1 MAKPY
6 LFIDR
11 DGTLIYEVPDGK
23 INAFDRLTFYPG
35 ALTYMAKIA
44 SELDY
49 ELVVISNQDGLGQE
63 QGFEEGPFY
72 EVNDF
77 IFQTFKNEGIEF
89 KEILF
94 DRTYKKDNEYTRK
107 PNPGL
112 LLHYMNDPEVDM
124 KNSFVI
130 GDRITDVML
139 AKNLGCKG
147 IWINTGTNLGA
158 EELKDTANELKDII
172 ALDTTSWKEIY
183 EFLLSKKKQ

>member
-1 MAKPY
+1 MAKQV

-35 ALTYMAKIA
+35 ALQYMAKIA
-44 SELDY
+44 AELDY
-49 ELVVISNQDGLGQE
+49 VLVVISNQDGLGTE
-63 QGFEEGPFY
+63 DFPEGPFN

-77 IFQTFKNEGIEF
+77 IIKTFKNEGVEF
-89 KEILF
+89 EEVLF
-94 DRTYKKDNEYTRK
+94 DRTWQKDNEYTRK

-112 LLHYMNDPEVDM
+112 LLHYMNNPEIDM
-124 KNSFVI
+124 ENSFVI

-147 IWINTGTNLGA
+147 IWINNGDNLGA
-158 EELKDTANELKDII
+158 HELSDTAKELREWI
-172 ALDTTSWKEIY
+172 ALDTTCWKEIY
-183 EFLLSKKKQ
+183 EFLSSKKKQ

>member
-1 MAKPY
+1 MARQV

-35 ALTYMAKIA
+35 ALQYMAKIA
-44 SELDY
+44 HELDY
-49 ELVVISNQDGLGQE
+49 MLVVISNQDGLGTE
-63 QGFEEGPFY
+63 DFPEAPFY

-77 IFQTFKNEGIEF
+77 ILKTFKNEGVEF
-89 KEILF
+89 KEVLF
-94 DRTYKKDNEYTRK
+94 DRTWQRDNEYTRK

-112 LLHYMNDPEVDM
+112 LLHYMNNPEIDM
-124 KNSFVI
+124 ENSFVI

-147 IWINTGTNLGA
+147 IWINNGDNLGA
-158 EELKDTANELKDII
+158 HELTDTAKELKDYI
-172 ALDTTSWKEIY
+172 ALDTTSWKNIY
-183 EFLLSKKKQ
+183 EFLASKKKR

>member
-35 ALTYMAKIA
+35 ALYYMAKIA
-44 SELDY
+44 SELNY
-49 ELVVISNQDGLGQE
+49 ELVVISNQDGLGAE
-63 QGFEEGPFY
+63 DFPEGPFN

-77 IFQTFKNEGIEF
+77 IFKTFENEGVTF

-94 DRTYKKDNEYTRK
+94 DRSYKKDNEHTRK

-112 LLHYMNDPEVDM
+112 LLHYMNNPDVDM
-124 KNSFVI
+124 ENSFVV

-147 IWINTGTNLGA
+147 IWINNGENLGA
-158 EELKDTANELKDII
+158 AELADTAAELQDFI
-172 ALDTTSWKEIY
+172 ALDTTSWESIY
-183 EFLLSKKKQ
+183 AFLASKKKQ

>member
-1 MAKPY
+1 MATPY

-23 INAFDRLTFYPG
+23 INAFNRLTFYPG
-35 ALTYMAKIA
+35 ALQYMAKIA
-44 SELDY
+44 AELNY
-49 ELVVISNQDGLGQE
+49 QLVVISNQDGLGQE
-63 QGFEEGPFY
+63 EGFEEGPFY

-77 IFQTFKNEGIEF
+77 IFKTFKNEGVEF

-94 DRTYKKDNEYTRK
+94 DVTYKKNNEYTRK

-112 LLHYMNDPEVDM
+112 LLQYMNNPEVDM
-124 KNSFVI
+124 ENSFVI

-147 IWINTGTNLGA
+147 IWINNGNNLGA
-158 EELKDTANELKDII
+158 EELKETAIELQAFI
-172 ALDTTSWKEIY
+172 ALDTTDWKDIY
-183 EFLLSKKKQ
+183 EFLTSKKKQ